1 MEEIKIEY
9 AYPKLGRRIWA
20 RIVDFLIMI
29 LLFLIS
35 FISVRSIYTSTS
47 TYKNNIKKYEEIRLD
62 SGLYIQD
69 DTKII
74 SVVTSTYNDSKTSY
88 AKKNVYLEKAINN
101 FLFYMSSLNIESY
114 NKVKTDY
121 DEARLSSSLTYNNLP
136 LFIKNSEGEIVRN
149 SNLVN
154 VDTESKTV
162 EETYYS
168 AFYTVYIENNCIGYL
183 TTENKEYY
191 EINKYI
197 ANMMILVDFPISLI
211 LSSLLVYFLPP
222 LILKRGRQTLGMWIY
237 HISFASK
244 SLYSLTFKEWIIKFL
259 IFYFFEFILSLFTF
273 AIPLFISAT
282 MMLFTKSKQNFNEYM
297 CRIYEI
303 DTEKDK
309 LFKNKSEIMLE
320 NISHSEGIDFKMR

>member
-9 AYPKLGRRIWA
+9 TYPKLRRRVWA

-35 FISVRSIYTSTS
+35 FISIRAIYTSTS
-47 TYKNNIKKYEEIRLD
+47 TYKNNVERSETIRLE
-62 SGLYIQD
+62 SGLYIKD

-74 SVVTSTYNDSKTSY
+74 SVVTSTYNDTKTSY
-88 AKKNVYLEKAINN
+88 AKKNIYLEKAINN
-101 FLFYMSSLNIESY
+101 FLSYMSSLNEESY
-114 NKVKTDY
+114 LKVKNDY
-121 DEARLSSSLTYNNLP
+121 DEARLTSSLTYNNLP
-136 LFIKNSEGEIVRN
+136 LFIKNSDGEIVKN
-149 SNLVN
+149 TNLVN
-154 VDTESKTV
+154 VDTEEKTV

-168 AFYTVYIENNCIGYL
+168 SFYTVYIENNCIGFL

-197 ANMMILVDFPISLI
+197 GNMMIFLDFPISLI
-211 LSSLLVYFLPP
+211 ISSLLVYFLPP
-222 LILKRGRQTLGMWIY
+222 LILKRGRQTIGMWIY

-244 SLYSLTFKEWIIKFL
+244 SLYSLSFKEWIIKFL
-259 IFYFFEFILSLFTF
+259 IFYFAEFLLSLFTF
-273 AIPLFISAT
+273 AIPIFISAT

-297 CRIYEI
+297 CKIYEI

-309 LFKNKSEIMLE
+309 LFKNKSEITLE
-320 NISHSEGIDFKMR
+320 NISHPEGIDFKMR